1 MFTSPNSALRILA
14 NGFLLATKVPS
25 ASAMV
30 FDLSETGAQRPT
42 ALQRFNGKLQE
53 FWRDQNADMA
63 ARHLRVLD
71 DRILGDIGI
80 SRGQIGAAVHGGR
93 AALQRS

>member
-1 MFTSPNSALRILA
+1 MFTDPQSPLRILA
-14 NGFLLATKVPS
+14 NGFLLATKITSAVPM
-25 ASAMV
+25 A
-30 FDLSETGAQRPT
+30 FDLSNAEAARPT
-42 ALQRFNGKLQE
+42 AFQRLNGKLRA

-63 ARHLRVLD
+63 ARRLEVLD

-93 AALQRS
+93 AALARS

>member
-1 MFTSPNSALRILA
+1 MFTSPNNALRILA
-14 NGFLLATKVPS
+14 NGFLLATKIPS
-25 ASAMV
+25 AGSMV
-30 FDLSETGAQRPT
+30 FDLSETGAPRPS
-42 ALQRFNGKLQE
+42 ALRRFNGKLQE
-53 FWRDQNADMA
+53 FWRDQNAEMA

-93 AALQRS
+93 AVLERS